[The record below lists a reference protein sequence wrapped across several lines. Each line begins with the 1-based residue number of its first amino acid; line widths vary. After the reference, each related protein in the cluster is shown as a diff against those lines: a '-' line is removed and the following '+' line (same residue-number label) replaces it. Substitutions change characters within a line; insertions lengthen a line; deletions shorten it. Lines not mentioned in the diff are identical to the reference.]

1 MASTRRSWKHDRHVD
16 IRETKRELRA
26 RLRAARDALAP
37 ADVTSWSA
45 AITAHVR
52 DAAAWRDAEAIAG
65 FVGVRGE
72 PETRPLLEH
81 ALAEGKAVWLPR
93 VLGPSE
99 LGFVRVRSLG
109 VLAPGGFGLFEPP
122 LDQNDP
128 PLAFAQTDVDV
139 VLVPGLA
146 FASDG
151 ARLGFGRGY
160 YDRALAPF
168 AKLRTPV
175 RLGVCF
181 TAFLDREPV
190 PTDGYD
196 VGVHAIATEHGLVAC
211 V

>member
-1 MASTRRSWKHDRHVD
+1 VD
-16 IRETKRELRA
+16 IGEQKRELRA

-37 ADVTSWSA
+37 ERVIEWSA
-45 AITAHVR
+45 AITNHVH
-52 DAAAWRDAEAIAG
+52 DDPAWRGAEAIAG

-72 PETRPLLEH
+72 PETRALLEL

-109 VLAPGGFGLFEPP
+109 VLAPGGFGLLEPP
-122 LDQNDP
+122 LDPDEP
-128 PLAFAQTDVDV
+128 PHALAEIDVDLA
-139 VLVPGLA
+139 LVPGLA
-146 FASDG
+146 FATNG

-168 AKLRTPV
+168 GQSRVPL

-181 TAFLDREPV
+181 SAFLDREPI
-190 PTDGYD
+190 PTDTHD
-196 VGVHAIATEHGLVAC
+196 VTMHAVATEHGIVAHP
-211 V
+211 